1 MTRGSEKKG
10 PGEMGSM
17 IARLFREQKREG
29 HLLLG
34 ALRQHWPAIVGEKLG
49 RVTWPLRLE
58 GHTLWVAAKDSAWV
72 YELQFLKTELLD
84 SVRTWLAAETVQ
96 DMRFRLGR
104 IPSAEPAQATEHA
117 DQSTGPSPHDAAA
130 EARARQLAEAIPES
144 SLRRRFLRA
153 YARRRKPPEKPE
165 PPLA

>member
-1 MTRGSEKKG
+1 MAQNSERNG

-29 HLLLG
+29 HLLLN

-49 RVTWPLRLE
+49 RVTWPLRME

-72 YELQFLKTELLD
+72 YELQFLKAELLD

-104 IPSAEPAQATEHA
+104 MPAAEPEEATAERGTQPPLDPAEHER
-117 DQSTGPSPHDAAA
+117 G
-130 EARARQLAEAIPES
+130 RQLAQAIPES
-144 SLRRRFLRA
+144 SLRRRFMRA
-153 YARRRKPPEKPE
+153 YTKRRKARPDKPE
-165 PPLA
+165 PPLS